1 MGIFDQ
7 MKAAQNMM
15 KNMSPDELR
24 DMMKQAE
31 ESKRM
36 IEDIVKKAVEEE
48 IQRRD
53 LISREEAQRLFQNQ
67 Q

>member
-1 MGIFDQ
+1 MGFFDQ
-7 MKAAQNMM
+7 MKAAQELM

-36 IEDIVKKAVEEE
+36 LEEMVKKTVEEE
-48 IQRRD
+48 IKKRD
-53 LISREEAQRLFQNQ
+53 LISRSEAEKMLRG
-67 Q
+67 

>member
-7 MKAAQNMM
+7 MKAAQDMM

-36 IEDIVKKAVEEE
+36 IENMVKKAVEEE

>member
-24 DMMKQAE
+24 SMMKQAE
-31 ESKRM
+31 ESKKM
-36 IEDIVKKAVEEE
+36 LEEMVKKTVEEE
-48 IQRRD
+48 INKRD
-53 LISREEAQRLFQNQ
+53 LISKEEARRLFDNR
-67 Q
+67 

>member
-1 MGIFDQ
+1 
-7 MKAAQNMM
+7 MKAAQDMM

-36 IEDIVKKAVEEE
+36 IENMVKKAVEEE